1 MMLSPEMWFEEEMLG
16 KTQAEQQKIIDKLRR
31 EISELKNPINAH
43 KNYLRNPSDEVI
55 IAVYKEYIYL
65 TQKQNFLFLNDA
77 LFYNF
82 LKII

>member
-31 EISELKNPINAH
+31 EISELKNPMNAH

-55 IAVYKEYIYL
+55 IAVYKEYISYAKTKL
-65 TQKQNFLFLNDA
+65 P
-77 LFYNF
+77 F
-82 LKII
+82 LK